1 MRPEQV
7 TGEVKKRQ
15 VTLLKKKQAKKND
28 ANLSAKPAKTT
39 CMKMDFN
46 SQFQREPT
54 GELTPALAAVYRR
67 NPTPGHSWPARRRPS
82 LVCQRKEVTH
92 QVTSSS
98 ALQFGQYRGKTLK
111 WWLSSDIVNA
121 SMVLAVHQRERE
133 GGDTT
138 QSAIMG
144 NKDALLRYA
153 ALFPDMMAAIS

>member
-1 MRPEQV
+1 M
-7 TGEVKKRQ
+7 
-15 VTLLKKKQAKKND
+15 
-28 ANLSAKPAKTT
+28 S
-39 CMKMDFN
+39 KMDFN
-46 SQFQREPT
+46 SQYQREPT